1 MLSWP
6 ESRLQVPGVAHEL
19 PPVHRG
25 VVDAVVLVFI
35 HGAFIVQGGG
45 ALLAG
50 PRCEHPRGK
59 KSWGHRGREAIRSVL
74 WNAPVFSFSTFVNNN
89 IRAQH
94 RCVLL
99 QLFRMNQT
107 CENLKR
113 SQCFSFYFAAESTE
127 QSRGCFN
134 CGDESEVAGIKSAN
148 LFLCDDLKPIRMLRA
163 SGSLTCLLCVK
174 VTVRRLRVTLLLKIC
189 PTARGQLHKYRDRQ
203 MCLILWSSPP
213 MAWWLIFLT
222 DCTMLGTLEGVFF
235 VTSWVINLWA
245 VEMNKHCCWGGF
257 LFTDRLTSMSNKEK
271 NKTFLFLL

>member
-35 HGAFIVQGGG
+35 RGAFIVQGGG

-59 KSWGHRGREAIRSVL
+59 KSWGHRGREAIRSLL

-99 QLFRMNQT
+99 QLIRMNQT

-127 QSRGCFN
+127 QSRSCFN
-134 CGDESEVAGIKSAN
+134 CGDESEVTGIKSAN

-174 VTVRRLRVTLLLKIC
+174 VTVRRLRVTLLPKIWKSTRTASQVQR
-189 PTARGQLHKYRDRQ
+189 PTDVLNLVVFSSDGLMTH
-203 MCLILWSSPP
+203 IL
-213 MAWWLIFLT
+213 
-222 DCTMLGTLEGVFF
+222 
-235 VTSWVINLWA
+235 
-245 VEMNKHCCWGGF
+245 
-257 LFTDRLTSMSNKEK
+257 DRLYNAWNSGGCFFSWLVES
-271 NKTFLFLL
+271 

>member
-1 MLSWP
+1 MLFIFSSNIFEWALGLLLIMWKCASYNNKQMLSWP

-35 HGAFIVQGGG
+35 RGAFIVQGGG

-59 KSWGHRGREAIRSVL
+59 KSWEHRGREAIRSLL

-113 SQCFSFYFAAESTE
+113 SQCYSFYFAAESTE
-127 QSRGCFN
+127 QSHGCFN

-163 SGSLTCLLCVK
+163 SGSLTWLLCVK
-174 VTVRRLRVTLLLKIC
+174 VTACHAAPKNLSHSTR
-189 PTARGQLHKYRDRQ
+189 TASQVQRQTDVLNLVVFSSDGLMTHILDKLYNAWNSGGCFFRD
-203 MCLILWSSPP
+203 
-213 MAWWLIFLT
+213 
-222 DCTMLGTLEGVFF
+222 
-235 VTSWVINLWA
+235 
-245 VEMNKHCCWGGF
+245 
-257 LFTDRLTSMSNKEK
+257 
-271 NKTFLFLL
+271 